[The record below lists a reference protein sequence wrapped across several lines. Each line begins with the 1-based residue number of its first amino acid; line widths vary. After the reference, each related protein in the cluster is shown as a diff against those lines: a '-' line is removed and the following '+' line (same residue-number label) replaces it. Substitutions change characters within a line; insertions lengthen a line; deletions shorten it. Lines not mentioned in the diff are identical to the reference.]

1 LADFGYGEPDCRVYR
16 YWESGHPFTATGA
29 RLRALVLARGGKAL
43 LAIGNFGQGDEKP
56 MGYQPQAADSGD
68 IDQYDRIRE
77 QGQKDAATPANG
89 RKAGKDVVYDA
100 VFRLDLAALGL
111 PDDAQAFDMEQRLA
125 AGGRKP
131 AKGPTNAAVDLEPV
145 RPEELEPAGPGAF
158 ELPIRRH
165 DFALILVE

>member
-1 LADFGYGEPDCRVYR
+1 
-16 YWESGHPFTATGA
+16 
-29 RLRALVLARGGKAL
+29 VLARGGKAL

-56 MGYQPQAADSGD
+56 LGYQPQAADSGD

-77 QGQKDAATPANG
+77 QGQKEGAKPPAG
-89 RKAGKDVVYDA
+89 GKAGKDVVYEA
-100 VFRLDLAALGL
+100 VFTLDRAALGL
-111 PDDAQAFDMEQRLA
+111 PDDVRAFDMEQRLA

-131 AKGPTNAAVDLEPV
+131 AKGKKNAAMDLEPV

-158 ELPIRRH
+158 RLPIRRH